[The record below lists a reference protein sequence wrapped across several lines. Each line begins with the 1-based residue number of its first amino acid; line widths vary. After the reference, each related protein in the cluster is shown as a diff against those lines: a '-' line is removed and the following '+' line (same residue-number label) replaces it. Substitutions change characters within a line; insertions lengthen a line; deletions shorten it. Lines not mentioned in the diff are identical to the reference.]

1 MLMETCSVT
10 VVTRAVHADY
20 VELPEVNYNSVIPS
34 PLEVENSHRL
44 YIFDVIKSK
53 I

>member
-1 MLMETCSVT
+1 MLMETCSIT
-10 VVTRAVHADY
+10 VVARAVHHHVDY

-44 YIFDVIKSK
+44 YIFFHLRC
-53 I
+53 